1 MDFLIF
7 FTLGTFVGS
16 FFNVVIYRMP
26 RDESIIKPRSH
37 CPACKTSIPFYRN
50 IPLVSFILQVGKCAN
65 CQSAISLQYPAVEL
79 INGLIWGWSFYMLP
93 FPEAV
98 NASFLSSILIAIA
111 WIDARIYMVPLDLIV
126 AGVIV
131 LLFAVIF
138 GVLSYS
144 QVLWGIAAG
153 VLLPGFMMG
162 LTWLVTRRQGMG
174 FGDLQLGL
182 ILGAWVGPVAMILT
196 LFFASFLGLVAWIVI
211 SMVKGLDRDRPLPFA
226 PYLVF
231 SAISIFIVSEY
242 STTLI
247 DQLIMV

>member
-37 CPACKTSIPFYRN
+37 CPACKVSIPFYRN

-65 CQSAISLQYPAVEL
+65 CQGAISLQYPVVEL
-79 INGLIWGWSFYMLP
+79 INGLIWGWSFYTLP

-98 NASFLSSILIAIA
+98 TASFLSSILIAIA

-126 AGVIV
+126 AGVVV

-138 GVLSYS
+138 GVHD
-144 QVLWGIAAG
+144 
-153 VLLPGFMMG
+153 GFNLACNQASG
-162 LTWLVTRRQGMG
+162 HG
-174 FGDLQLGL
+174 F
-182 ILGAWVGPVAMILT
+182 W
-196 LFFASFLGLVAWIVI
+196 
-211 SMVKGLDRDRPLPFA
+211 
-226 PYLVF
+226 
-231 SAISIFIVSEY
+231 
-242 STTLI
+242 
-247 DQLIMV
+247 

>member
-37 CPACKTSIPFYRN
+37 CPTCKTSIPSYRN
-50 IPLVSFILQVGKCAN
+50 IPLVSFILQAGKCAN
-65 CQSAISLQYPAVEL
+65 CQGAISLQYPAVEL
-79 INGLIWGWSFYMLP
+79 INGLIWGWAFYTLP

-98 NASFLSSILIAIA
+98 TASFLSSILIAIA
-111 WIDARIYMVPLDLIV
+111 WIDAKIYMVPLDLII
-126 AGVIV
+126 AGIVV

-182 ILGAWVGPVAMILT
+182 ILGAWVGPIAMILT

-211 SMVKGLDRDRPLPFA
+211 SMVKGFDRDRPLPFA

-242 STTLI
+242 STTLV
-247 DQLIMV
+247 DKLIMV

>member
-1 MDFLIF
+1 M
-7 FTLGTFVGS
+7 
-16 FFNVVIYRMP
+16 
-26 RDESIIKPRSH
+26 
-37 CPACKTSIPFYRN
+37 
-50 IPLVSFILQVGKCAN
+50 
-65 CQSAISLQYPAVEL
+65 
-79 INGLIWGWSFYMLP
+79 
-93 FPEAV
+93 
-98 NASFLSSILIAIA
+98 
-111 WIDARIYMVPLDLIV
+111 
-126 AGVIV
+126 
-131 LLFAVIF
+131 LFAVIF

-182 ILGAWVGPVAMILT
+182 ILGAWVGPGAMILT
-196 LFFASFLGLVAWIVI
+196 LFFASFLGLLAWIVI
-211 SMVKGLDRDRPLPFA
+211 SMVKGLDRNRPLPFA